1 MRLSGRAAMGG
12 DAPNPALGSK
22 KGPPRVQHRGSA
34 RSLLTTTTTTTRTH
48 PVTIMHLLSSAAYG
62 SISLSWSPPQRP
74 QMRMPCS
81 DAVALALAG
90 LDWAG
95 LDAGKPQAYV
105 PQLPTSIYWA
115 PSGSDGAWYHI
126 FCIVFSFL
134 LSTPLPITPGLPWM
148 ARCTRG
154 AVIYVSRYPI

>member
-34 RSLLTTTTTTTRTH
+34 RSLLTTTTTTRTH

-81 DAVALALAG
+81 DAVALALA
-90 LDWAG
+90 LALAG
-95 LDAGKPQAYV
+95 LGWTGRGQASSLRSTASDEHLLGSLGVRRCVVSYF
-105 PQLPTSIYWA
+105 LHCFFLSFIYPVA
-115 PSGSDGAWYHI
+115 NHTRPPVDGTMH
-126 FCIVFSFL
+126 
-134 LSTPLPITPGLPWM
+134 
-148 ARCTRG
+148 AR
-154 AVIYVSRYPI
+154 SRHLRR

>member
-34 RSLLTTTTTTTRTH
+34 RSLLTTTTTTRTH

-81 DAVALALAG
+81 DAVALALRWTG
-90 LDWAG
+90 LGWTWTRAS
-95 LDAGKPQAYV
+95 LKP
-105 PQLPTSIYWA
+105 TF
-115 PSGSDGAWYHI
+115 H
-126 FCIVFSFL
+126 SFRRAF
-134 LSTPLPITPGLPWM
+134 IGLPRGQTVRGIIFFALFFPFFYLPRCQSHPASRGWHD
-148 ARCTRG
+148 ARAEPSST
-154 AVIYVSRYPI
+154 